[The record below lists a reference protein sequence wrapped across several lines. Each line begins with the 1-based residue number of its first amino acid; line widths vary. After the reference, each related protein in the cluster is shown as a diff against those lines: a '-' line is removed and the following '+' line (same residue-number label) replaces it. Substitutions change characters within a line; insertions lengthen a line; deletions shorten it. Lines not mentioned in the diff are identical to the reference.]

1 MTYTLEHLKI
11 VYNAGA
17 KKFPFVQTLEL
28 ISLLGDEG
36 IAGFLKSS
44 VRGTQRSGS
53 STGKKTKTRYTR
65 KIKVPGH
72 RSTLSLTITGFL
84 STRGTTGVH
93 VKDIAKAVKA
103 PLSSVRVW
111 FYTTGKK
118 YLKSGEIK
126 KVAPATY
133 GYFKPRKVA

>member
-36 IAGFLKSS
+36 IAGLLKSS
-44 VRGTQRSGS
+44 DRGTQRSGS
-53 STGKKTKTRYTR
+53 STGKKTKRRYTR
-65 KIKVPGH
+65 KFKVPGH

-118 YLKSGEIK
+118 FLKTGEIR